1 MSPLDGQMI
10 LLFAG
15 RHPRG
20 RRDRA
25 EPGAGAG
32 GEPEGRL
39 QQLRRQAA
47 ALPEDD
53 LPPPARAA
61 EEARRGLRRGTRR
74 LSQESNLIEET
85 CVDVKLPAK
94 IKYACV
100 AKAKNA
106 HGN

>member
-39 QQLRRQAA
+39 PQLRRQAA
-47 ALPEDD
+47 PLPEDD

-61 EEARRGLRRGTRR
+61 EEARRGLRRGTRS
-74 LSQESNLIEET
+74 LAQESNLIEET